1 MFMQHPKVRLSLIFV
16 FIIMCDN
23 LHGQF
28 LMDMIDTT
36 KELGRTNFETM
47 NRLNHITISGYMQ
60 PQFQV
65 ASEKGA
71 KSYSGGDFA
80 PNSDNRFMLRRG
92 RIRFDYARTD
102 EQHRNQFQFA
112 FQFDGTERGVFIR
125 DFWGRYWENKWEKL
139 AFTTGMFARPFGFE
153 VNLSSG
159 DRETPERGRMSQI
172 LMKTERDLGFMA
184 SIENRRK
191 HGTGKFFRIDAGIF
205 NGQGLTAPGEFD
217 SYKDFIGQVVIKPQE
232 IAKNLRLGGG
242 ISILQGG
249 LVQNANYSYR
259 ISEQNSINVFVAD
272 SVTSSAG
279 GKLPRQ
285 YYGVNSQLKYKMKW
299 GFTELRAEYWTGT
312 QTGTQSS
319 SETPSTLTLTTDGKY
334 SPLYVRPFQG
344 GFLYFLQ
351 NIFNTSHQ
359 LMLKYDWYDPNT
371 KADGST
377 IGNPASNFGEA
388 DIKFSTLGTGYLYH
402 INSNLKILL
411 YYEWVKNETTALTG
425 YTSDRSDNILTIRTQ
440 FRF

>member
-1 MFMQHPKVRLSLIFV
+1 MLNPAARLSFIFV
-16 FIIMCDN
+16 FIVMCKN

-36 KELGRTNFETM
+36 KELGRSNFETM

-153 VNLSSG
+153 VNLSSS

-172 LMKTERDLGFMA
+172 LMKTERDLGLMV
-184 SIENRRK
+184 SLENRRK
-191 HGTGKFFRIDAGIF
+191 NGAGKFFRIDAGIF
-205 NGQGLTAPGEFD
+205 NGQGLTSPGEFD

-232 IAKNLRLGGG
+232 IARNLRLSGGA
-242 ISILQGG
+242 SILQGG
-249 LVQNANYSYR
+249 LVQNARFSYR
-259 ISEQNSINVFVAD
+259 IREQSGTNLFVAD
-272 SVTSSAG
+272 SVTTTAG

-285 YYGVNSQLKYKMKW
+285 YYGVNSQMKYKMKW
-299 GFTELRAEYWTGT
+299 GFTELRAEYWRGT

-319 SETPSTLTLTTDGKY
+319 SETPSTLALATDGKY
-334 SPLYVRPFQG
+334 APLYVRPFQG

-351 NIFNTSHQ
+351 NIANTKHQ

-371 KADGST
+371 KADGQS
-377 IGNPASNFGEA
+377 IGSPASNFGEA
-388 DIKFSTLGTGYLYH
+388 DIKFTTLGAGYLYH

-411 YYEWVKNETTALTG
+411 YYEWVKNETTALAG